1 MTEHLPTVAS
11 SVNLTSLELADCIL
25 EFSHLSQEVT
35 GGIQAGARTI
45 QASEQTF
52 RNGGQALR
60 KVVDD
65 VVMPGIRKRVEAS
78 GGAHLPVTQWGGGG
92 GGGGSAIA
100 VLRSAQPTWRTL
112 GGHVDRWP
120 AAEHAQT
127 QRTASLS

>member
-35 GGIQAGARTI
+35 GGIQAGTRTI

-78 GGAHLPVTQWGGGG
+78 GGAHLPVTQYHCHDQACQQKL
-92 GGGGSAIA
+92 AIT
-100 VLRSAQPTWRTL
+100 PTS
-112 GGHVDRWP
+112 HDS
-120 AAEHAQT
+120 Q
-127 QRTASLS
+127 ASLLGTCQRHDN